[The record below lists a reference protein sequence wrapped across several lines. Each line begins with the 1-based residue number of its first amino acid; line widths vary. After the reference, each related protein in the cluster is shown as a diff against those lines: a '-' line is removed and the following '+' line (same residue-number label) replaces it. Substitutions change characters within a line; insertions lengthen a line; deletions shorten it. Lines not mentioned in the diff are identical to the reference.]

1 VTRAASGAL
10 ALVAATTIAALA
22 GCGSDDAAPAPDYTA
37 RAARA
42 CAGAT
47 AGAQAM
53 AGSGGSTAAIISHI
67 KGAEAAA
74 ARAAK
79 ALDRLA
85 PPQRMAAD
93 QAAVV
98 RSIYAQ
104 SLRLRLV
111 REQIARGSDA
121 EAVIEAARP
130 GLDDGDDE
138 ATERLKLLGVT
149 AC

>member
-1 VTRAASGAL
+1 VTGATL
-10 ALVAATTIAALA
+10 AVAVAATAAVLLA
-22 GCGSDDAAPAPDYTA
+22 GCGGSERTAPPDYTA

-47 AGAQAM
+47 AGAQALS
-53 AGSGGSTAAIISHI
+53 GSGERRATIIAHI

-79 ALDRLA
+79 ALDRLTA
-85 PPQRMAAD
+85 PQRLAED

-111 REQIARGSDA
+111 REQIARGSAA

-130 GLDDGDDE
+130 GLQDGDDQ
-138 ATERLKLLGVT
+138 AIGRLKLLGVT
-149 AC
+149 SC